1 MACTVL
7 GHCDPLSRR
16 RLLVGIVAS
25 AVVSLTLRNAVAQ
38 QTCSESDVADDAA
51 VCLTKSSVSRD
62 DWLQAN
68 LSTRPFGKP
77 ISVSRFG
84 DRTYYLNREHTWTP
98 AIPRVGLGAVI
109 VPTGF
114 VTDFAS
120 IPRLFWAVLAPDDD
134 YMLAA
139 VVHDWLYWQQDLSRE
154 QADLA
159 LRSGMEE
166 LRIESWKTAAI
177 YRAVRL
183 FGQAA
188 WDANAE
194 LKTAGERRVL
204 RKVPQDATVRWCE
217 WKQRPDVF

>member
-1 MACTVL
+1 MILRVSGIAGLPT
-7 GHCDPLSRR
+7 RR
-16 RLLVGIVAS
+16 RLLSGVAAS
-25 AVVSLTLRNAVAQ
+25 VAASLVSRNVVAQ
-38 QTCSESDVADDAA
+38 PTCSESDVADDAA
-51 VCLTKSSVSRD
+51 ACLAKSTVSRD
-62 DWLQAN
+62 DWLEAN
-68 LSTRPFGKP
+68 LATRPFGKP

-84 DRTYYLNREHTWTP
+84 DRVYYLNREHTWTP
-98 AIPRVGLGAVI
+98 AKATVGLGTVV

-159 LRSGMEE
+159 MRLGMEE
-166 LRIESWKTAAI
+166 LRVEAWKTAAI
-177 YRAVRL
+177 HRAVRL
-183 FGQAA
+183 FGQVA
-188 WDANAE
+188 WDSNTE
-194 LKTAGERRVL
+194 LKRAGERRVL
-204 RKVPQDATVRWCE
+204 KRVPQQATVRWSD